1 MASDD
6 EKKIRLRSKD
16 GEVFDVQEK
25 AIGAFSVTITGMI
38 DEGRT
43 DHDGVVELPNV
54 SAATLSRVLEYVV
67 RHFDADDSYP
77 SSSFNPSDDD
87 PLARFDEDLVSV
99 DNDTL
104 FDFLEAANFL
114 NIVKL
119 LDLTCKA
126 VAEQMRGRTADEIR
140 EKFHIVNDYTK
151 EEEEDV
157 RRENS
162 WAFDETMDY
171 S

>member
-6 EKKIRLRSKD
+6 EKKVRLRSKD
-16 GEVFDVQEK
+16 GQVFEVREK

-67 RHFDADDSYP
+67 RHFDFDDSH
-77 SSSFNPSDDD
+77 SSFIPSDDD
-87 PLARFDEDLVSV
+87 PLARFDEELVSV

-104 FDFLEAANFL
+104 FDLLEAANFL

-126 VAEQMRGRTADEIR
+126 VAEQMRGKTTDEIR
-140 EKFHIVNDYTK
+140 KKFHIVNDYTK

>member
-6 EKKIRLRSKD
+6 EKKVRLRSKD
-16 GEVFDVQEK
+16 GQVFEVREK

-38 DEGRT
+38 GEGCA
-43 DHDGVVELPNV
+43 DDDGVVELPNV
-54 SAATLSRVLEYVV
+54 SAATLSRVLEYVE
-67 RHFDADDSYP
+67 RHFDFDDSH
-77 SSSFNPSDDD
+77 SSFIPSDDD
-87 PLARFDEDLVSV
+87 PLARFDEELVSV

-104 FDFLEAANFL
+104 FDLLEAANFL

-126 VAEQMRGRTADEIR
+126 VAEQMRGKTTDEIR
-140 EKFHIVNDYTK
+140 KKFHIVNDYTK

-157 RRENS
+157 RMENS
-162 WAFDETMDY
+162 WAFEEPV
-171 S
+171 

>member
-6 EKKIRLRSKD
+6 EKKVRLRSKD
-16 GEVFDVQEK
+16 GQVFEVREK

-38 DEGRT
+38 GEGRA
-43 DHDGVVELPNV
+43 DDDGVVELPNV
-54 SAATLSRVLEYVV
+54 SAATLSRVLEYVE
-67 RHFDADDSYP
+67 RHFDFDDSH
-77 SSSFNPSDDD
+77 SSFIPSDDD
-87 PLARFDEDLVSV
+87 PLARFDEELVSV

-104 FDFLEAANFL
+104 FDLLEAANFL

-126 VAEQMRGRTADEIR
+126 VAEQMRGKTTDEIR
-140 EKFHIVNDYTK
+140 KKFHIVNDYTK

-157 RRENS
+157 RMENS
-162 WAFDETMDY
+162 WAFEEPV
-171 S
+171 

>member
-6 EKKIRLRSKD
+6 EKKVRLRSKD
-16 GEVFDVQEK
+16 GQVFEVREK

-38 DEGRT
+38 GEGRA
-43 DHDGVVELPNV
+43 DDDGVVELPNV
-54 SAATLSRVLEYVV
+54 SAATLSRVIEYVE
-67 RHFDADDSYP
+67 RHFDADESDP

-87 PLARFDEDLVSV
+87 PLARFDEELVSV

-104 FDFLEAANFL
+104 FDLLEAANFL

-126 VAEQMRGRTADEIR
+126 VAEQMRGKTTDEIR
-140 EKFHIVNDYTK
+140 KKFHIVNDYTK

-157 RRENS
+157 RMENS
-162 WAFDETMDY
+162 WAFEEPV
-171 S
+171 